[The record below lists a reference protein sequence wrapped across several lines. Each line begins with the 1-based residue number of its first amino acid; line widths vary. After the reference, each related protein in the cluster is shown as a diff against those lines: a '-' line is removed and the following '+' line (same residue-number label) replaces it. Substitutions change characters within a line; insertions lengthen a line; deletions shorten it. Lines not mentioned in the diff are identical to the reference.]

1 MEAAMNLTVN
11 SKAARLV
18 GALDQLAKVQEA
30 FEAGEVEYPA
40 LRDAFDAVAEAK
52 AETGLEWKLELV
64 A

>member
-1 MEAAMNLTVN
+1 
-11 SKAARLV
+11 V